1 MNVNKLETWI
11 LSNNKIP
18 DSSNPKEYNY
28 MIKIIKDGFNKSLK
42 DRKLEFND
50 PYMLN
55 TEYPN
60 LSTRQIGSYDKY
72 SFKKLYKK
80 LSGRLGGD
88 YVYDIE
94 KIWRKMKEIATKKDE
109 KAYDKFLK
117 GQKKASKKQEKDYV
131 PIKGRLSVKQKNLL
145 YENLNVPIKPLENI
159 FSFLDPKSKSF
170 NIPKAK
176 VVPTKSVP
184 KTKAPKTK
192 APKKCK
198 DDEILNEKTN
208 RCVKKSGKIGKNI
221 LKNQVNK

>member
-1 MNVNKLETWI
+1 MNVNKLEKWI

-18 DSSNPKEYNY
+18 GSSNPKEYNY
-28 MIKIIKDGFNKSLK
+28 MIKIIKDGFNKSVK

-60 LSTRQIGSYDKY
+60 LSTNQIGSYDKY

-94 KIWRKMKEIATKKDE
+94 KIWRKMEEIATKKDE
-109 KAYDKFLK
+109 KAYDKFL
-117 GQKKASKKQEKDYV
+117 
-131 PIKGRLSVKQKNLL
+131 KGRLSVKQKNLL

-176 VVPTKSVP
+176 VVPTKVVP
-184 KTKAPKTK
+184 KVKAPKTK
-192 APKKCK
+192 ASKKCK
-198 DDEILNEKTN
+198 DNEILNEKTN

>member
-18 DSSNPKEYNY
+18 GRSNPKEYNY

-42 DRKLEFND
+42 ERKLERND

-55 TEYPN
+55 TVYPN
-60 LSTRQIGSYDKY
+60 LSTLQLGSYNKY
-72 SFKKLYKK
+72 IFMKLYKK

-88 YVYDIE
+88 YVYEIE
-94 KIWRKMKEIATKKDE
+94 KIWNKMEEIATKKDE

-117 GQKKASKKQEKDYV
+117 GQRKASKDQE
-131 PIKGRLSVKQKNLL
+131 
-145 YENLNVPIKPLENI
+145 NV
-159 FSFLDPKSKSF
+159 
-170 NIPKAK
+170 PKAK
-176 VVPTKSVP
+176 ELPKTKAP

-221 LKNQVNK
+221 LKI